1 MQAFIYLF
9 IYSFIYIYIA
19 VDFCHNELHLRF
31 WSGPRSTKYKAKK
44 SRTEHIWQTNILK
57 VNIKSK

>member
-1 MQAFIYLF
+1 MQAFIYLY
-9 IYSFIYIYIA
+9 IHLFIYIYIA

-44 SRTEHIWQTNILK
+44 SRTEYIW
-57 VNIKSK
+57 